1 MIDELEVL
9 IHRLRGAAMT
19 SGHYKDDSMNYDQL
33 RANVES
39 ITDMMLREI
48 NNEKRKVT

>member
-9 IHRLRGAAMT
+9 IHRLRDAAMT
-19 SGHYKDDSMNYDQL
+19 SGSYEDDSMNYDQL

-39 ITDMMLREI
+39 ITDMMMREI
-48 NNEKRKVT
+48 NTEKRKVI